1 MDELELIRQ
10 HDELLAKLPEGSS
23 HEAETCPFCNPKE
36 EQSKTDERGEMEYTQ
51 SELDAAVN
59 AAIAPLQA
67 ELSSLKGAEAQ
78 SAFEAQITTVR
89 EEAAAE
95 VQSLKAELDA
105 AILRADVAEQ
115 AQTDLVAFLESA
127 QAELELAAAKETLK
141 EERTNALLE
150 QTSLNKDRIASRIE
164 DIASMSDDEFEAY
177 LSDLAAI
184 SVKKDDEAS
193 EQASAETST
202 AIRNI
207 REETASSEAPFLARM
222 NSLVTAAEDSKVSLN
237 GLSGH

>member
-1 MDELELIRQ
+1 
-10 HDELLAKLPEGSS
+10 
-23 HEAETCPFCNPKE
+23 
-36 EQSKTDERGEMEYTQ
+36 MEYTQ

-207 REETASSEAPFLARM
+207 REEAASSEAPFLARM